1 MSKEERLALIKEIE
15 NTRGS
20 RLVCYVTGD
29 RRGFETR
36 IGSDVFSFFYDH
48 LSRIGKTDAIDLFLY
63 STGGVTMAGFA
74 LVRLIREFCKKFTVL
89 IPFKAHSCATLIAL
103 GADEIIMGRLGQ
115 LSPVDPSITSPF
127 NPSVPGQGQQR
138 ALLPVSVEDV
148 VGYLDLARKEAK
160 VDSESALAQIFQQLS
175 SNVHP
180 LALGSVYRAREQ
192 IGLLA
197 RTLLSFHM
205 HKTKDKKKIDKIIS
219 ILTKERFSHDY
230 IISRREAKEII
241 GLKVSEL
248 SDSAEQ
254 RLWSLYSAYESAME
268 LNVPFSNEA
277 FLGTEVQ
284 RIGTFDRA
292 FIESTGSTQVFRTQK
307 EIKKISATQPGIP
320 APVEGYQE
328 RVLSEGWVRA

>member
-1 MSKEERLALIKEIE
+1 
-15 NTRGS
+15 
-20 RLVCYVTGD
+20 
-29 RRGFETR
+29 
-36 IGSDVFSFFYDH
+36 
-48 LSRIGKTDAIDLFLY
+48 
-63 STGGVTMAGFA
+63 MAGFA